1 MISFQEILLVLSDS
15 RTMKLFKVIA
25 STTDNGI
32 ITNVQLT
39 RKQYYSRMSEL
50 MKTGLIHR
58 KKGKYFLTT
67 FGKIVYD
74 ALLNVQLKIEY
85 ALTNIWKLRAIDSL
99 AAYEKP
105 SKEELEKIIDALLD
119 NNDIKKVIIKDE
131 YSSSHDLVAEGT
143 QKVRHV
149 TGVDQKQCLQ
159 K

>member
-15 RTMKLFKVIA
+15 RTMNLFKVVA
-25 STTDNGI
+25 STSDNGN

-39 RKQYYSRMSEL
+39 RKQYYSRMSGL

-74 ALLNVQLKIEY
+74 ALLNIQSKIEY
-85 ALTNIWKLRAIDSL
+85 ALTNIWKLKAIDSL
-99 AAYEKP
+99 AAYEEP

-119 NNDIKKVIIKDE
+119 NNDIKRVIIKDE
-131 YSSSHDLVAEGT
+131 YSSSHDLVAQRMHNVKHNAGGAL
-143 QKVRHV
+143 R
-149 TGVDQKQCLQ
+149 
-159 K
+159 